1 LTYSTGMSL
10 PLAEN
15 AFVDQGKVEEYL
27 LSVTHPDGQS
37 KARFFIGLGFQP
49 NQWRQ
54 LADALRAVGTSNPV
68 FASVESPYGTR
79 YVVDGPLATP
89 VNRSPRVRTVW
100 ILEADSAGP
109 RLVTAYPLEDRL

>member
-1 LTYSTGMSL
+1 MGMLL

-15 AFVDQGKVEEYL
+15 AFVDQSKIEDYL

-37 KARFFIGLGFQP
+37 KARFFISFGFHP

-54 LADALRAVGTSNPV
+54 LADALRSVGTSNPV
-68 FASVESPYGTR
+68 FASVESSHGTR
-79 YVVDGPLATP
+79 YVVDGVLVTP

-100 ILEADSAGP
+100 ILEASSAGP